1 MRLGVLDV
9 GSNTVHLQVVDAV
22 SGARPNPTSN
32 LKIDLR
38 LSEFLNSEGDI
49 EPEGIKQLRSAVR

>member
-9 GSNTVHLQVVDAV
+9 GSNTVHLQVVDAF

-49 EPEGIKQLRSAVR
+49 EPEG